1 MAQAPPP
8 SPLNPPDPHA
18 EIAPPAAHV
27 WPEIDLRQVR
37 RLTDDTGLIQ
47 HAVYATPDPHH
58 GYCIDDNARAL
69 LAALRLAELGQLGT
83 PGDEALPIHTYLQ
96 FVFYAFNPD
105 PSQHLEPKPGSEG
118 GFATIADAGSP
129 PGRFRNFMGFNRA
142 WLEDQGSEDSQGR
155 ALWALGEAVRHGPTP
170 NVRDLAAEVY
180 ARSLPGVAAVTWPR
194 SWAFAILGLVR
205 YLEAQPDH
213 EPTRLVLQDFATRL
227 ADALRH
233 HRQDDWPW
241 WETMVTYDNAKL
253 PHALLLAGQALGDA
267 SMCADALISLTWLV
281 DQQTTTDPATGATHL
296 SVIGNHGWLKRDG
309 DTVTKAAFDQQPLEA
324 YALVDACLDAA
335 RHTAGEPDTAKQW
348 EAHAW
353 RCFGWYVGRNDAA
366 VNLID
371 PHTGGCRDG
380 LKADGVNRNQ
390 GAESTLAYL
399 LAVLELHLYERRHPG
414 LHGRVVDR
422 P

>member
-1 MAQAPPP
+1 MAMGQA
-8 SPLNPPDPHA
+8 
-18 EIAPPAAHV
+18 APPAAHV
-27 WPEIDLRQVR
+27 WPTVDLRQVR

-69 LAALRLAELGQLGT
+69 LATLRLAELRELGP

-105 PSQHLEPKPGSEG
+105 PTQTTEPQPGSEG
-118 GFATIADAGSP
+118 GFAVVAADGAP

-142 WLEDQGSEDSQGR
+142 WLEDRGSEDSQGR

-180 ARSLPGVAAVTWPR
+180 ARSLPGVARVAHAR

-205 YLEAQPDH
+205 YLEAQPGH
-213 EPTRLVLQDFATRL
+213 EPTRLVLEEFSTRL
-227 ADALRH
+227 AEALRAN
-233 HRQDDWPW
+233 RRDGWPW
-241 WETMVTYDNAKL
+241 WEPVVTYDNAKL
-253 PHALLLAGQALGDA
+253 PHALLLSGQLLGDPA
-267 SMCADALISLTWLV
+267 MCDDALASLAWLLK
-281 DQQTTTDPATGATHL
+281 QQTVTDPADGATHL
-296 SVIGNHGWLKRDG
+296 SVIGNNGWLTRDG
-309 DTVTKAAFDQQPLEA
+309 QAVHKAKFDQQPLEA

-335 RHTAGEPDTAKQW
+335 RYTAADPAAALAW
-348 EAHAW
+348 ETRAW
-353 RCFGWYVGRNDAA
+353 RCFGWFVGRNDLG

-380 LKADGVNRNQ
+380 LHENGVNRNQ

-399 LAVLELHLYERRHPG
+399 LAVLELHRYERQHPG